1 MFKLNNDE
9 VIKNVEGKIL
19 RKDIPNIK
27 VGDQAKLGITIV
39 EGNKKRVQ
47 FFQGTV
53 IGRRHCGIN
62 TTIIV
67 RRVVEGIG
75 MERVFLVHSPKIAS
89 IEILRSSKIRRSK
102 LYYLRALKGKAGRLK
117 QAKQPAVSTAVMASE
132 E

>member
-39 EGNKKRVQ
+39 EGNKERVQ

-117 QAKQPAVSTAVMASE
+117 QAKQPAVNTAVTTSE